1 MIDIG
6 SITKTA
12 LTASAPTMPSRA
24 PVALFCKSIQCRH
37 DNRLWYA
44 RCRYVLGPP
53 STHIGHADPTIFA
66 SLANADVQIPI
77 DPRLC

>member
-6 SITKTA
+6 SITKTS
-12 LTASAPTMPSRA
+12 LSASVPTKPSRT
-24 PVALFCKSIQCRH
+24 PVALFCKTIQCRH

-44 RCRYVLGPP
+44 RCRYVLGAPP
-53 STHIGHADPTIFA
+53 THIGHAVPTIFA
-66 SLANADVQIPI
+66 SLTNADVQIPI